1 MVREETLNGKKI
13 HICNC
18 GLGYEDNLIAYACE
32 EYYRINGVNSEE
44 ITKHAIYNEK
54 MQKLSKETA
63 IKNPRNSH
71 TR

>member
-63 IKNPRNSH
+63 IKNSRNSR

>member
-1 MVREETLNGKKI
+1 MVHEETLNGKKI

-44 ITKHAIYNEK
+44 ITRHAVYNEK
-54 MQKLSKETA
+54 MQRLPKEKTT
-63 IKNPRNSH
+63 IKR
-71 TR
+71 